1 MSPLRIKHLVQFFY
15 GPASAQ
21 YFFLR
26 SYFQVWIFFQI
37 CSRFLWEQK
46 VAKES
51 ESFVATFGRKLSS
64 ITLFVH
70 ARYGARKVLCTGL
83 MECGGVLVQNSK
95 VQVTPTRGQ
104 KIEHAA
110 PLPHAQLGTLHTTQ
124 SAQLVRPTNQYG
136 TQSGGI
142 QQSACAAISD
152 SRKTSWT
159 HLRSSQT
166 CLEIRRSVRLR

>member
-1 MSPLRIKHLVQFFY
+1 MGSEMCIRD
-15 GPASAQ
+15 
-21 YFFLR
+21 R
-26 SYFQVWIFFQI
+26 
-37 CSRFLWEQK
+37 QK

-51 ESFVATFGRKLSS
+51 ASFMATFGRKLSS
-64 ITLFVH
+64 ITLLVH

-83 MECGGVLVQNSK
+83 VECGGVLVKIQKFRSPPREAKNSNT
-95 VQVTPTRGQ
+95 QPLSRTLNLD
-104 KIEHAA
+104 AA
-110 PLPHAQLGTLHTTQ
+110 HHAQRP
-124 SAQLVRPTNQYG
+124 ARPTNQYG

-142 QQSACAAISD
+142 QQSACAAISN

>member
-1 MSPLRIKHLVQFFY
+1 MNTSTYYFPFFRQHLD
-15 GPASAQ
+15 
-21 YFFLR
+21 
-26 SYFQVWIFFQI
+26 
-37 CSRFLWEQK
+37 RFLWEHK
-46 VAKES
+46 VAKKVKV
-51 ESFVATFGRKLSS
+51 FLATFGPKLWS

-124 SAQLVRPTNQYG
+124 SAQLVPTTSMYG

-142 QQSACAAISD
+142 QQSACAAN
-152 SRKTSWT
+152 RT
-159 HLRSSQT
+159 HARPHGRIYLRSSQA
-166 CLEIRRSVRLR
+166 CLEVRRSVRLR

>member
-70 ARYGARKVLCTGL
+70 ARYGAKKVLCTGL

-104 KIEHAA
+104 KIEHAT
-110 PLPHAQLGTLHTTQ
+110 PLPHAQLGTLLTTQ
-124 SAQLVRPTNQYG
+124 RAQLVPPTSMALNLEVSNKAPALPIEL
-136 TQSGGI
+136 TQDLMDAFI
-142 QQSACAAISD
+142 
-152 SRKTSWT
+152 
-159 HLRSSQT
+159 
-166 CLEIRRSVRLR
+166 

>member
-1 MSPLRIKHLVQFFY
+1 MTSMRVFHLKVQSLFKRQSIVFSEYLRQSIVFPSIFY
-15 GPASAQ
+15 
-21 YFFLR
+21 LDR
-26 SYFQVWIFFQI
+26 
-37 CSRFLWEQK
+37 CLWEQK

-51 ESFVATFGRKLSS
+51 ESFVATFGRNLSS

-83 MECGGVLVQNSK
+83 MGCGGVLVQNSK

-110 PLPHAQLGTLHTTQ
+110 PHPRAQSTWHAAYHAQRP
-124 SAQLVRPTNQYG
+124 ARPTNQYG

-142 QQSACAAISD
+142 QQSACAAN
-152 SRKTSWT
+152 RTHART
-159 HLRSSQT
+159 HLRSSKT
-166 CLEIRRSVRLR
+166 CSEVRRSVRLR